1 MIVSNERERALR
13 TKKVLRHIAEGD
25 VVVEEQVMRRGEIYH
40 ADLNPVF
47 GSEQGGYRPVLIIQ
61 NNRGNQHSPPVIVA
75 AITSQPKTKLPTHV
89 PINGI
94 RGLEKES
101 FVLLEQIR
109 TVDKRRLDDY
119 VGRLNRDQMN
129 RVEKALR
136 TSMEIKK
143 LDKPVLMCLCPVCA
157 KPFYNSKEHFII
169 RADRDQT
176 IKETCM
182 FCNVRQGYDYLIR
195 KKYY

>member
-1 MIVSNERERALR
+1 MHDRRMCSLVRGVVDKYGQNQERL
-13 TKKVLRHIAEGD
+13 
-25 VVVEEQVMRRGEIYH
+25 
-40 ADLNPVF
+40 
-47 GSEQGGYRPVLIIQ
+47 IQ
-61 NNRGNQHSPPVIVA
+61 NTRRSFAQ
-75 AITSQPKTKLPTHV
+75 
-89 PINGI
+89 
-94 RGLEKES
+94 ES

-109 TVDKRRLDDY
+109 TLDKGRLDDF
-119 VGRLNRDQMN
+119 VGRLNREQMIK
-129 RVEKALR
+129 VDKALR

-143 LDKPVLMCLCPVCA
+143 LDKPILMCLCPVCA

-169 RADRDQT
+169 RADQEQT

>member
-1 MIVSNERERALR
+1 MDKRTDINTASFAYSVSLLR
-13 TKKVLRHIAEGD
+13 IRISGYPPGAGTKRQSIHTAVLHG
-25 VVVEEQVMRRGEIYH
+25 
-40 ADLNPVF
+40 
-47 GSEQGGYRPVLIIQ
+47 
-61 NNRGNQHSPPVIVA
+61 
-75 AITSQPKTKLPTHV
+75 
-89 PINGI
+89 INGI
-94 RGLEKES
+94 KGLEKES

-109 TVDKRRLDDY
+109 TLDKGRLDDF
-119 VGRLNRDQMN
+119 VGRLNREQMIK
-129 RVEKALR
+129 VDKALR

-143 LDKPVLMCLCPVCA
+143 LDKPILMCLCPVCA

-169 RADRDQT
+169 RADQEQI

>member
-1 MIVSNERERALR
+1 MIVSNERENALR
-13 TKKVLRHIAEGD
+13 TEKVLRRIAEGD
-25 VVVEEQVMRRGEIYH
+25 AIVEEQVMKRGEIYH

-61 NNRGNQHSPPVIVA
+61 NNRGNQHSPTVIVA

-94 RGLEKES
+94 NGLEKES

>member
-1 MIVSNERERALR
+1 MIVSNERENTLRA
-13 TKKVLRHIAEGD
+13 KEVLRRIAEGD
-25 VVVEEQVMRRGEIYH
+25 VIVEEQVMRRGEIYH

-61 NNRGNQHSPPVIVA
+61 NNRGNQHSPTVIVA

-143 LDKPVLMCLCPVCA
+143 LDKPILMCLCPVCA

-169 RADRDQT
+169 REDRDQT

>member
-1 MIVSNERERALR
+1 MIVSNERENALR
-13 TKKVLRHIAEGD
+13 TEKVLRRIAEGD
-25 VVVEEQVMRRGEIYH
+25 AIVEEQVMKRGEIYH

-61 NNRGNQHSPPVIVA
+61 NNRGNQHSPTVIVA

-143 LDKPVLMCLCPVCA
+143 LDKPVLMCLCPMCA

-182 FCNVRQGYDYLIR
+182 FCNVRQGYDYLVR